1 MKIHK
6 TEFPGLLIIEPDVFG
21 DQRGYFFESYNKLK
35 FEANDLHLNF
45 VQDNFSKS
53 IKGTIRGL
61 HFQIEPYAQGKLCQV
76 IEGEVLDVAVDLR
89 KNSPTFGKHFSIN
102 LSEENHLQLWIPV
115 GFAHGFS
122 VLSDDAIFHYKCTN
136 FYNRES
142 ERILRYDDPDLGID
156 WKVENPIV
164 SEKDRNGEFFKDLP
178 TYFEFGVKNGL

>member
-21 DQRGYFFESYNKLK
+21 DQRGYFFESYNKQK
-35 FEANDLHLNF
+35 FEANYLHLNF
-45 VQDNFSKS
+45 VQDNLSKS

-76 IEGEVLDVAVDLR
+76 IKGEVLDVAVDLR
-89 KNSPTFGKHFSIN
+89 KNSPTYGKHFPII
-102 LSEENHLQLWIPV
+102 LSEENHLQLWIPI

-122 VLSDDAIFHYKCTN
+122 VLSDEAIFHYKCTN
-136 FYNRES
+136 FYNKES
-142 ERILRYDDPDLGID
+142 ERILRYDDADLAID

-164 SEKDRNGEFFKDLP
+164 SEKDRNGSLFSELP
-178 TYFEFGVKNGL
+178 VYFEFGVKNAL